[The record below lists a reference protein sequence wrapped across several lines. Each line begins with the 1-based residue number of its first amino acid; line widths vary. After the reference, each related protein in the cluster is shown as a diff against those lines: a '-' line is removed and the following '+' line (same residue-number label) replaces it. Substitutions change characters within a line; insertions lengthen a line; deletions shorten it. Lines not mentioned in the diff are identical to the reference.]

1 MIVDSKHGTMFD
13 FNPLPASNGDRRR
26 LLIISFIVS
35 YCAMI
40 YGIYRIQ
47 EDDDY
52 AALYMATP
60 LHFVST
66 WLTILAAT
74 A

>member
-1 MIVDSKHGTMFD
+1 MLD
-13 FNPLPASNGDRRR
+13 FNPLPASKGGRRL
-26 LLIISFIVS
+26 LLIISFIVA

-47 EDDDY
+47 EDGDY
-52 AALYMATP
+52 TALYMATP